1 MSDRVERAGLRVDV
15 GLSRFIESEVL
26 PGTGLDAPGF
36 WSAFAEVVDELGP
49 VNAALLARRDELQR
63 LIDEWHR
70 AHPGPVADPEAYR
83 DFLAEIGYLL
93 PAPAPFQISTADV
106 DTEIAEQAGP
116 QLVVPVS
123 NPRFAINAANA
134 RWGSLYDA
142 VYGSDLI
149 PDESPT
155 QRGAAYNPE
164 RGAVVVSIGKELLD
178 AAAALTEGSHRDAT
192 GYRVADGALVVDLP
206 DSASTLADPSAFVGY
221 RGEPDTP
228 SAVLLRHHGLHIEI
242 VIDRAHPIGAA
253 DAAGVRDLVIEAAVT
268 TIMDFEDS
276 VAAVDATDKVD
287 AYRVWKGLLDGD
299 ISATFDKGGKPFTRA
314 LDEDRDY
321 VAPDGSTLVLP
332 GRSLMFVRHVG
343 HHMYTDAVQD
353 RDGADIPEGFLDAF
367 VATAAA
373 IPSLQGRTQR
383 ANSRTGSLYIVKPKQ
398 HGPDEVAFTVRLFER
413 VERALG
419 LPARTLK
426 IGIMDEER
434 RTSVNLDAAIAAASD
449 RVVFINTGFLDR
461 TGDEIHTSIAAGP
474 FARKAQLK
482 GAAFIAAYENAN
494 VDAGLAHGLP
504 GRAQIGKGM
513 WAMPDLM
520 RAMYE
525 QKIGHVRSGA
535 TTAWV
540 PSPTAATI
548 HALHYHAEDV
558 RAIQRELA
566 ARPRAG
572 IEAMLEIPLADV
584 LPSAEER
591 RSELDDN
598 VQSILGYV
606 ARWVDQG
613 IGCSKVPD
621 LSDTALMEDRATLR
635 ISSQLM
641 ANWLLHGVITEDD
654 VQESLRRIAPVVDR
668 QNAGDPAYRPLIAAD
683 GTASIAFAAARDLIL
698 LGAQQPNG
706 YTEPILHRARR
717 AVKAAEAGS

>member
-1 MSDRVERAGLRVDV
+1 MSDRVERAGLRVDAE
-15 GLSRFIESEVL
+15 LSEFVESEVL
-26 PGTGLDAPGF
+26 PGAGLDADAF

-49 VNAALLARRDELQR
+49 MNAALLARRDELQTR
-63 LIDEWHR
+63 IDEWHR
-70 AHPGPVADPEAYR
+70 AHPGPVADPGAYR
-83 DFLAEIGYLL
+83 AFLTDIGYLL
-93 PAPAPFQISTADV
+93 AAPAPFRISTEGV

-142 VYGSDLI
+142 VYGSDLV

-155 QRGAAYNPE
+155 QRGAAYNPA
-164 RGAVVVSIGKELLD
+164 RGAVVVSMGRELLD
-178 AAAALTEGSHRDAT
+178 TAAALTEGSHRDAT

-206 DSASTLADPSAFVGY
+206 GGASALADPSAFVGY

-242 VIDRAHPIGAA
+242 VIDRAHPIGAT
-253 DAAGVRDLVIEAAVT
+253 DAAGVRDLVVEAAVT

-276 VAAVDATDKVD
+276 VAAVDAADKVD

-299 ISATFDKGGKPFTRA
+299 ISATFDKGGRPFTRA

-321 VAPDGSTLVLP
+321 TAPDGSSLVLP

-343 HHMYTDAVQD
+343 HHMHTDAVQD
-353 RDGADIPEGFLDAF
+353 SDGADIPEGFLDAF
-367 VATAAA
+367 VTTAAA
-373 IPSLQGRTQR
+373 IPNLQGRTHR

-398 HGPDEVAFTVRLFER
+398 HGADEVAFTVRLFER

-419 LPARTLK
+419 LPERTLK

-482 GAAFIAAYENAN
+482 GAAFIAAYEDAN

-520 RAMYE
+520 QAMYE
-525 QKIGHVRSGA
+525 QKIGHVRAGA

-572 IEAMLEIPLADV
+572 VEAMLEIPLAAE

-606 ARWVDQG
+606 VRWVDQG

-641 ANWLLHGVITEDD
+641 TNWLLHGVITEDD